1 MSEDR
6 DMSDE
11 RLLLLGLNALARA
24 HELDYFADGH
34 RGAGMVAAHLL

>member
-1 MSEDR
+1 MSENR
-6 DMSDE
+6 DMLDE

-24 HELDYFADGH
+24 HKLDYFADGH